1 MAADNELEGQDP
13 AVWTVRQGQFV
24 AAVSL
29 QGYEVNGQNQGFVL
43 NMGTAQLAFTNPN
56 N

>member
-1 MAADNELEGQDP
+1 MTEWICGTEDMAADNELEGQDP

-29 QGYEVNGQNQGFVL
+29 
-43 NMGTAQLAFTNPN
+43 
-56 N
+56 